1 MELGATVCL
10 PKNPNCS
17 NCPLSI
23 HCLAFEEVKEHKEGS
38 KNRLMNIKAENTSMD
53 IEDLI
58 SGLLRSK
65 LNRVLIRGK
74 IKLFTKQRMIC

>member
-17 NCPLSI
+17 NCPLSS
-23 HCLAFEEVKEHKEGS
+23 HCLAFKEVKEHKEGS
-38 KNRLMNIKAENTSMD
+38 KNRLMNVKAENTSMD

-58 SGLLRSK
+58 SGLLSSK

-74 IKLFTKQRMIC
+74 MSYLPNNA